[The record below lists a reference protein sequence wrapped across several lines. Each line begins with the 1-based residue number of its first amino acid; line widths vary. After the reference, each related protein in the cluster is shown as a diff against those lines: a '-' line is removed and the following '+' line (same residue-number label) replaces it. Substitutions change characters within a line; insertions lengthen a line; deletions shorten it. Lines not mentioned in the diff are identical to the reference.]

1 MLCCC
6 FETEDTVWI
15 DIDKTVSASQ
25 NLQTGWGYPARKK
38 QYQGVLMLTI
48 ALPKGRIAEETLAIF
63 EEIFE
68 SRFLFESR
76 RLILETGGFRF

>member
-1 MLCCC
+1 
-6 FETEDTVWI
+6 
-15 DIDKTVSASQ
+15 
-25 NLQTGWGYPARKK
+25 
-38 QYQGVLMLTI
+38 MLTI